1 MVGVTAL
8 LDFILRLLS
17 DPELAETFSND
28 PEGSLD
34 DHGLSQV
41 PPQDASNALH
51 SVTTLLGGGGGGG
64 GGTAFI
70 PVAHAVPVPVP
81 VLVGGPPASA
91 PDTTADIL
99 QNFVTNYYGDGITTN
114 NVWAQGDVSQAIAAP
129 GGVAVV
135 GGDEAEQINVATGG
149 SVAVSGGIE
158 DSGLALNGGVAAG
171 GNVEFEGND
180 DVVIGD
186 GNVDVEGNNNTVVG
200 DDQVNVTGS
209 NGVNVADGGSTIQ
222 VADNGGIN
230 AGGDAIVDSNI
241 AGDDLAVGDGA
252 VASDGNVA
260 TGAGAIATDGNV
272 ASGANAQAAG
282 DDSNLASDDDV
293 FSPVVN
299 TTGDVTL
306 DMDDSDAISSG
317 NNSGAAAD
325 GAVIA
330 SGAAVVSQD
339 NDALTNT
346 VNVGDGACGRWPEPD
361 ERHRL
366 QLRRRERKRG
376 RRRPVRGSG

>member
-81 VLVGGPPASA
+81 VMVGGPPASA

-99 QNFVTNYYGDGITTN
+99 QNFVTNYYGDGVTTN

-135 GGDEAEQINVATGG
+135 GGDEAEQINVATDG

-171 GNVEFEGND
+171 GNVEF
-180 DVVIGD
+180 
-186 GNVDVEGNNNTVVG
+186 
-200 DDQVNVTGS
+200 
-209 NGVNVADGGSTIQ
+209 
-222 VADNGGIN
+222 
-230 AGGDAIVDSNI
+230 
-241 AGDDLAVGDGA
+241 
-252 VASDGNVA
+252 
-260 TGAGAIATDGNV
+260 
-272 ASGANAQAAG
+272 
-282 DDSNLASDDDV
+282 
-293 FSPVVN
+293 
-299 TTGDVTL
+299 
-306 DMDDSDAISSG
+306 
-317 NNSGAAAD
+317 
-325 GAVIA
+325 
-330 SGAAVVSQD
+330 
-339 NDALTNT
+339 
-346 VNVGDGACGRWPEPD
+346 
-361 ERHRL
+361 
-366 QLRRRERKRG
+366 
-376 RRRPVRGSG
+376 